1 MTDAVENEQA
11 LEVTEDIQGDEEGTE
26 AITVAEIGDVLEARA
41 DFYETLAALYF
52 YPLKQEQIDAMA
64 EADLSPYADVN
75 EDFAEGI
82 NDITRTLRKRNT
94 GTRQELAVDF
104 TGAFI
109 GTSTW
114 EGRSA
119 VPYKSVFTSEGG
131 LIYQGGY
138 QEVFDAFKQEAVK
151 KRAGLD
157 WPDDHLS
164 FMFQF
169 LALLS
174 RRAHQALLEGKN
186 SNAVHDLT
194 VSADFLHDH
203 IASWF
208 DAFFDLA
215 NKLVKTRFYR
225 GVLKI
230 TRGYITFDAEVL
242 QDLIEEVEG
251 LDGR

>member
-1 MTDAVENEQA
+1 MSDAIENDQVD
-11 LEVTEDIQGDEEGTE
+11 EVSETIHVDDKDVSGEEAPDLGS
-26 AITVAEIGDVLEARA
+26 ILDARA

-64 EADLSPYADVN
+64 ESDLSMYADVN

-82 NDITRTLRKRNT
+82 NDITRTLRKRHT

-104 TGAFI
+104 TGTFI

-131 LIYQGGY
+131 LIYQSGY

-151 KRAGLD
+151 KRDGLD

-174 RRAHQALLEGKN
+174 RRAHKALDQGQN
-186 SNAVHDLT
+186 SKALHDLQ
-194 VSADFLHDH
+194 VSAEFLRDH

-208 DAFFDLA
+208 DSFFDLA

-230 TRGYITFDAEVL
+230 TRGYIRFDAEVL